1 MEFKDYYKVLGVD
14 RSANAETVKKAY
26 RKLARQ
32 HHPDI
37 SKAAD
42 ASARMQE
49 VNEAYDVLRDPE
61 RRAAYDRVGQGFEG
75 GRDFQPP
82 PGWDAGFEFTG
93 GPQDFADL
101 TGHSDFFEA
110 LFGRARRAGSHARTR
125 EPPFAARGQDHHAK
139 ILVSIEDAFH
149 GATRQVRMQSPA
161 LDEQG
166 RVVLHERV
174 LDVNIPKG
182 IRAGQQI
189 RLSGQGAPGS
199 GGAAAGDLYL
209 EIGFEPHRRFR
220 VEGRDLYLDLPVAPW
235 EAALGADVRVPTPDG
250 ALDMKVPAGSQA
262 GRKLRLRGRGI
273 PGSPPGDLYLVLK
286 LVLPAA
292 DSEAAQAFYRQ
303 MAKDLA
309 FDPRADLEG

>member
-309 FDPRADLEG
+309 FDPRADLED